1 MRLYRVSVK
10 TPSRSF
16 HFRMSA
22 AKNLL
27 AVLVAAIANY
37 IIATQWYAA
46 IFVKVWQRLTGITD
60 MKPEPVKIVLV
71 FIGSL
76 VLSFV
81 LYHSIVFGNAYFNM
95 SGISGGLMGG
105 FFGWLG
111 YIAPITLST
120 KLYEKKPWGLWF
132 LDNAFWLISLL
143 VMGVI
148 LSLWM

>member
-1 MRLYRVSVK
+1 MEIHVNY
-10 TPSRSF
+10 
-16 HFRMSA
+16 
-22 AKNLL
+22 L

-37 IIATQWYAA
+37 VIATIWYAVL
-46 IFVKVWQRLTGITD
+46 FGKVWKKLTGIED
-60 MKPEPVKIVLV
+60 MKPAVMNMVLV

-81 LYHSIVFGNAYFNM
+81 LYHSIVFGNAYFKM

-111 YIAPITLST
+111 YIAPVTLST
-120 KLYEKKPWGLWF
+120 KLYEKKPWGLWI

-143 VMGVI
+143 VMGTI